1 MTNAISAHK
10 DELEKLLEDLSRDTL
25 VSGITFVALVDAY
38 IIRLDTNCPD
48 ISARVNSSS
57 ICDRDG
63 FVCVSP
69 DLGDSARLL
78 DYSV

>member
-1 MTNAISAHK
+1 MNATAAHK
-10 DELEKLLEDLSRDTL
+10 HELEKLLKDLSRDRL
-25 VSGITFVALVDAY
+25 VLGMTFGALLDAY

-48 ISARVNSSS
+48 INAHVSFPS
-57 ICDRDG
+57 ICDGDG

-69 DLGDSARLL
+69 DPGDSARLL